1 MGLTELLD
9 FLRRKME
16 EEMAGWGQTVDTFKT
31 STHLIAKHFML
42 QQYRTIPAQ
51 HGPQSTTSV
60 DISMIPLS
68 YYKGK
73 LPENWDLGSALC
85 TIDSVLLLVNY

>member
-1 MGLTELLD
+1 MGLTELQD
-9 FLRRKME
+9 SLRRKME

-31 STHLIAKHFML
+31 RTHLIAKHFML
-42 QQYRTIPAQ
+42 QDRTILAQ